1 MRKFAFSVTH
11 LAVLCWLLLALPLL
25 SVVAAPSSAFAQT
38 NRFHM
43 DEYNADITIN
53 QDGSLDVTE
62 TLVYVYDQGSFRRG
76 LREISLGRVDSITNV
91 RLEEV
96 TNGAVDP
103 YRETSFNEEDEA
115 DFGVPGTFGTK
126 REGNL
131 LRIRW
136 VYDRTSNASRTFHL
150 SYHANG
156 AIRVYSD
163 RDEFDWFPVPQDW
176 GGQIYSSRVQL
187 NLPSGVDANNLSRLA
202 SEPQSAEVSKS
213 GNTVTWSTNNVD
225 NGFEVGAQIPKGIL
239 QATTPAW
246 QNAVDAEE
254 KSREEFKR
262 IKPLLDVGLL
272 LASVLILVLGILWNM
287 RRWYKAGRDKQVK
300 LLSDYITEPPSD
312 LPPGLVGTLLDES
325 ADVRD
330 VIATVVD
337 MGRKGNL
344 TIRESEQGGLFSSKD
359 FEYTQTGNKVQY
371 QFEEMVMNS
380 FFKHGNPVN
389 LSDLKNTFYSDLP
402 PIYNQM
408 YQSLVGLKYFPENPQ
423 GVRTRNR
430 VLGIFLLI
438 AGGALAFV
446 GITFAD
452 VFTPFLAVPGVALG
466 IVGLVTLGMAGIMPR
481 KTDMGSEQA
490 EKWRAFS
497 RYLQQMQKY
506 TNVQAAAD
514 KFQQYLPYAVA
525 LGVERELTHQF
536 NSVPSA
542 MPTYYAPYGYYPG
555 YYPVGTGAG
564 GERSMGSPM
573 GGGGSGGGMPSL
585 DPGQAMQGMSD
596 SFAGAMQG
604 MSDSFA
610 SMVNSASSALVSQP
624 QSSGSSG
631 GGWGGGGGS
640 FGGGGGGGGGGGAD

>member
-1 MRKFAFSVTH
+1 MRKFAFSGTH
-11 LAVLCWLLLALPLL
+11 LAVLCWLLLALPFL
-25 SVVAAPSSAFAQT
+25 SVVAAPLSAFAQT

-76 LREISLGRVDSITNV
+76 LREIPLGRVDSITNV

-103 YRETSFNEEDEA
+103 YRETSFNEDDEA

-126 REGNL
+126 KEGNDI
-131 LRIRW
+131 RIRW
-136 VYDRTSNASRTFHL
+136 VYDRTSNSSRTFRL
-150 SYHANG
+150 SYRVNG
-156 AIRVYSD
+156 GIRVYDD
-163 RDEFDWFPVPQDW
+163 RYEIDWYAIPPDW
-176 GGQIYSSRVQL
+176 DSSINSSAVRVT
-187 NLPSGVDANNLSRLA
+187 LPAGIESEGLTIA
-202 SEPQSAEVSKS
+202 SSPPSAESRS
-213 GNTVTWSTNNVD
+213 GNAVTWTTTNTS
-225 NGFEVGAQIPKGIL
+225 NGFEVGVQLPRTAL
-239 QATTPAW
+239 QSGVPGW
-246 QNAVDAEE
+246 QNFEE
-254 KSREEFKR
+254 NV
-262 IKPLLDVGLL
+262 KPLLNVGLL

-371 QFEEMVMNS
+371 QFEEMVMHS

-466 IVGLVTLGMAGIMPR
+466 IVGMVTLGMAGIMPR

-497 RYLQQMQKY
+497 RYLQQMQRY

-624 QSSGSSG
+624 QSSGSSS

>member
-1 MRKFAFSVTH
+1 MRKFAFSGTH

-25 SVVAAPSSAFAQT
+25 SAVVAPSSAFAQT

-76 LREISLGRVDSITNV
+76 LREIPLGRVDSITNV

-103 YRETSFNEEDEA
+103 YRETSFNEDDEA

-126 REGNL
+126 KEGNDI
-131 LRIRW
+131 RIRW
-136 VYDRTSNASRTFHL
+136 VYDRTSNSSRTFRL
-150 SYHANG
+150 SYRVNG
-156 AIRVYSD
+156 GIRVYDD
-163 RDEFDWFPVPQDW
+163 RYEIDWYAIPPDW
-176 GGQIYSSRVQL
+176 DSSINSSAVRVT
-187 NLPSGVDANNLSRLA
+187 LPAGIESEGLTIA
-202 SEPQSAEVSKS
+202 SSPPSAESRS
-213 GNTVTWSTNNVD
+213 GNAVTWTTTNTS
-225 NGFEVGAQIPKGIL
+225 NGFEVGVQLPRTAL
-239 QATTPAW
+239 QSGVPGW
-246 QNAVDAEE
+246 QNFEE
-254 KSREEFKR
+254 NV
-262 IKPLLDVGLL
+262 KPLLNVGLL

-371 QFEEMVMNS
+371 QFEEMVMHS

-389 LSDLKNTFYSDLP
+389 LSNLKNTFYSDLP

-466 IVGLVTLGMAGIMPR
+466 IVGMVTLGMAGIMPR

-573 GGGGSGGGMPSL
+573 GGGGSGGGIPSM

-624 QSSGSSG
+624 QSSGSSS